1 MPVYYALIDATAGRE
16 AEVERGL
23 RKEQRVIGV
32 VRCKEKNA
40 DFMVKFDAPGPAQVD
55 DIMQTYVRPIAGIAG
70 VEVILDWSDHDT
82 PAARD
87 ARKALG

>member
-1 MPVYYALIDATAGRE
+1 MPIYYALIDAMAGRE

-40 DFMVKFDAPGPAQVD
+40 DFMVKFEAPGLAQVD
-55 DIMQTYVRPIAGIAG
+55 DVMQTYVRPVAGIAG
-70 VEVILDWSDHDT
+70 VEVILDWTNYSQAT
-82 PAARD
+82 LD
-87 ARKALG
+87 AKAKLG